1 MSSDFDIKDSIMKIH
16 PYTPGESKID
26 TSFPLRQL
34 AANEAPLGPSPKAV
48 EAAQDSLVTANRY
61 PDGGAMALRAKISE
75 RFGFPAENLICGAGS
90 DELISLICAAF
101 ADDGAEVLY
110 SQHGFLMYKISAL
123 AAGATPVAAP
133 ETDLRMNV
141 DNMIAALTDRTRVVF
156 VANPNNPTGT
166 TVE

>member
-16 PYTPGESKID
+16 PYSPGESKID
-26 TSFPLRQL
+26 TDFPLRQL

-61 PDGGAMALRAKISE
+61 PDGGAVALRAKISE

-101 ADDGAEVLY
+101 AEEGSEVLY

-133 ETDLRMNV
+133 ETDLR
-141 DNMIAALTDRTRVVF
+141 
-156 VANPNNPTGT
+156 
-166 TVE
+166 

>member
-123 AAGATPVAAP
+123 AADPGGCTGNRPAH
-133 ETDLRMNV
+133 ERRQY
-141 DNMIAALTDRTRVVF
+141 DRRPDRPHPRGLCRQPQQPDRVLLDR
-156 VANPNNPTGT
+156 
-166 TVE
+166 